1 MRAGSRAGNIAGL
14 LSQIGETAGR
24 TGAGHQYVDTFKR
37 QMAPDLNTDDSNSI
51 MDYAEWARRNG
62 YNDEA
67 KQYLALGYQQKEKEK
82 AALKEARLQEGQA
95 ANMYNRQRIADIAAD
110 TTLDPAKK
118 KQLIGDAM
126 AAQRAVSQAV
136 PGMKSTNWDSGT
148 SALAKV
154 GEQAGSSAYN
164 QKLSNMQ
171 GVAAELERKADAA
184 PPESK
189 AQFEESLNKLYD
201 RINEFSQTDP
211 SGKGARVG
219 DAMRDARLN
228 RQYAENNDN
237 RSEAARAEAA
247 ASAARAEVLAPYQ
260 LSSAQNQA
268 VTAAYTAQQKADQA
282 TGRSMAQSIAVNGV
296 YNPSEIEARY
306 PEASD
311 GQLFEAGIALNTMRE
326 QKEAQVAAT
335 SKGIVSAGRLETAQR
350 LADGGDAQI
359 RALLN
364 EYQKVASQ
372 DTATISGERNKAA
385 TALSNALIGKEN
397 KALALSSPYTY
408 TAGAVLQQFTELEG
422 SPGLMSGTSYREVLE
437 KDDGARF
444 NEMRSGIA
452 EYMERNGIQSID
464 SYGQLYDIMDEVA
477 PTLADES
484 WRKVSKD
491 LMRERDVAEEEFDN
505 LVDSTLDGFVTARID
520 EIVADNPVYADY
532 PDETRSKAEE
542 EFQTTWQNA
551 KSFFNASSMK
561 DDSRKTGVLA
571 GIRGTGSQQDMR
583 SLNSKE
589 WQTIVQYMPEDVVV
603 DINKRLDAGLS
614 IRFEDI
620 QWAD

>member
-1 MRAGSRAGNIAGL
+1 
-14 LSQIGETAGR
+14 
-24 TGAGHQYVDTFKR
+24 
-37 QMAPDLNTDDSNSI
+37 
-51 MDYAEWARRNG
+51 
-62 YNDEA
+62 
-67 KQYLALGYQQKEKEK
+67 
-82 AALKEARLQEGQA
+82 
-95 ANMYNRQRIADIAAD
+95 
-110 TTLDPAKK
+110 
-118 KQLIGDAM
+118 
-126 AAQRAVSQAV
+126 
-136 PGMKSTNWDSGT
+136 
-148 SALAKV
+148 
-154 GEQAGSSAYN
+154 
-164 QKLSNMQ
+164 
-171 GVAAELERKADAA
+171 
-184 PPESK
+184 
-189 AQFEESLNKLYD
+189 
-201 RINEFSQTDP
+201 
-211 SGKGARVG
+211 
-219 DAMRDARLN
+219 
-228 RQYAENNDN
+228 
-237 RSEAARAEAA
+237 
-247 ASAARAEVLAPYQ
+247 
-260 LSSAQNQA
+260 
-268 VTAAYTAQQKADQA
+268 
-282 TGRSMAQSIAVNGV
+282 
-296 YNPSEIEARY
+296 
-306 PEASD
+306 
-311 GQLFEAGIALNTMRE
+311 
-326 QKEAQVAAT
+326 
-335 SKGIVSAGRLETAQR
+335 
-350 LADGGDAQI
+350 
-359 RALLN
+359 
-364 EYQKVASQ
+364 
-372 DTATISGERNKAA
+372 
-385 TALSNALIGKEN
+385 
-397 KALALSSPYTY
+397 
-408 TAGAVLQQFTELEG
+408 
-422 SPGLMSGTSYREVLE
+422 MSGTSYREVLE